1 MAIQAS
7 LSENNTADTPQET
20 PAVDNLSQEEQD
32 RALARALEES
42 ALEEQQRQRRSQ
54 NDVGAGDANL
64 SWP

>member
-7 LSENNTADTPQET
+7 LSENNTADPPKET

>member
-7 LSENNTADTPQET
+7 LSENNVADAPQET
-20 PAVDNLSQEEQD
+20 PSVDNLSQEEQD

>member
-7 LSENNTADTPQET
+7 LSENNTADAPQET